1 MVKYK
6 NGSGL
11 ITFEGIDG
19 CGKSTQ
25 ATMACHF
32 LSKLGYRAKLL
43 REPGSTAVSEQIRA
57 ILLDKKNKM
66 SHLTELFLYE
76 SARSEIV
83 AKEVTPLLQRGNFVV
98 LDRFYDSTT
107 AYQGYGRQLDLK
119 MVHTLNRIAAAGHT
133 PDLTLLFD
141 IDLETAAAR
150 SGKKKD
156 RLELQSKAFFNRV
169 RAGFLEIAR
178 KNRRVKVIDA
188 SRSIEDIFAEVEKIL
203 TRKFKLK

>member
-1 MVKYK
+1 LVKHK
-6 NGSGL
+6 DGSGL

-25 ATMACHF
+25 ATMACAF

-43 REPGSTAVSEQIRA
+43 REPGSTTVSEQIRA
-57 ILLDKKNKM
+57 ILLDKKTKM

-83 AKEVTPLLQRGNFVV
+83 AKEVTPLLQRGNFVL

-119 MVHTLNRIAAAGHT
+119 MVHTLNRIAAAGQT

-141 IDLETAAAR
+141 FDLETAAAR
-150 SGKKKD
+150 GGKKKD

-188 SRSIEDIFAEVEKIL
+188 SRSIDDIFADVQQIL
-203 TRKFKLK
+203 TRKFNLK

>member
-6 NGSGL
+6 DGSGL

-25 ATMACHF
+25 ATMTCHF
-32 LSKLGYRAKLL
+32 LSKLSYRAKLL
-43 REPGSTAVSEQIRA
+43 REPGSTTVSEQIRA

-83 AKEVTPLLQRGNFVV
+83 ASQVTPLLERGNFVL

-133 PDLTLLFD
+133 PDLTFLFD

-150 SGKKKD
+150 GRKKKD

-178 KNRRVKVIDA
+178 KNRRVKVVDA
-188 SRSIEDIFAEVEKIL
+188 SRSIEAIFEDVKKIL
-203 TRKFKLK
+203 TRKFDLK